1 MKAAVISMGSIAS
14 KQTAKAMEKY
24 FDEVKML
31 KIADIEVSLGGR
43 EPEILHQGKPMEE
56 FDCIY
61 AKGSTKYAPVLRAIT
76 TIVPPTTY
84 MPISQNA
91 HTIGRDKVLTHLTL
105 QATNVPQPKTYV
117 VATALAGKKILKKMT
132 YPIIM
137 KLPGGTHGK
146 GVMFAESV
154 SSASSMIDAL
164 GLLKQPFMI
173 QEYIETGEKDIR
185 AFVIGDKVIAAME
198 RKAESGE
205 KRANLHAGGAGK
217 PKKLDAKARK
227 AVINAA
233 NAIGA
238 EICGVDILETIRGPM
253 VLEVNLSPGI
263 QGISKVTGVDVADK
277 IAKFLFDQTTI
288 LKQGEKKPEILEEL
302 LGEKELVLTLD
313 FRGDKMLLPEI
324 ITNLSK
330 FDEGDEVV
338 VKVDKG
344 KVILEKVN

>member
-14 KQTAKAMEKY
+14 KMTAKAMEKY

-31 KIADIEVSLGGR
+31 MLADIEVSLGGR
-43 EPEILHQGKPMEE
+43 KPEILYQGKPMEE

-61 AKGSTKYAPVLRAIT
+61 AKGSFKYGQVLRAIT

-84 MPISQNA
+84 MPITENA

-105 QATNVPQPKTYV
+105 QSSNVPQPTTYV
-117 VATALAGKKILKKMT
+117 VATSMAAKKILKKMT
-132 YPIIM
+132 YPIVM

-146 GVMFAESV
+146 GVMLAESE

-173 QEYIETGEKDIR
+173 QEYVDTGEKDTR
-185 AFVIGDKVIAAME
+185 AFVIGNKVIAAME
-198 RKAESGE
+198 RKAVSGE
-205 KRANLHAGGAGK
+205 KRANIHAGGSGK
-217 PKKLDAKARK
+217 PKKLDTKTKKVALM
-227 AVINAA
+227 AA
-233 NAIGA
+233 QSLGA
-238 EICGVDILETIRGPM
+238 EVCGVDILETARGPM
-253 VLEVNLSPGI
+253 VLEVNLSPGV
-263 QGISKVTGVDVADK
+263 QAISKTTGINVSDK
-277 IAKFLFDQTTI
+277 IAKFLYDQTKI
-288 LKQGEKKPEILEEL
+288 LKEGEKKPELLKEL

-313 FRGDKMLLPEI
+313 FRGEKILLPEI

-330 FDEGDEVV
+330 FDEGEEVI

-344 KVILEKVN
+344 KLILERLK